1 MISHISLHKDHNT
14 VLKLLISLE
23 SHFDYFI
30 LSINWIDKLPLKLHE
45 ISFKYLHETFSINL
59 KN

>member
-1 MISHISLHKDHNT
+1 MISHISLHKDNNT

-30 LSINWIDKLPLKLHE
+30 LSIKL
-45 ISFKYLHETFSINL
+45 NR
-59 KN
+59 